1 MRSFTRDF
9 VTFTP
14 AEIWLRGAGM
24 DATVKYDPATRK
36 YYRISKNGPGELIE
50 QASSTSLDGPWTVD
64 RQRIG
69 QGLPA
74 GEGPLAFQ
82 DNQNP
87 NRVRQLFQAYEISH
101 TD

>member
-1 MRSFTRDF
+1 
-9 VTFTP
+9 
-14 AEIWLRGAGM
+14 M
-24 DATVKYDPATRK
+24 DATVKWDPATRK
-36 YYRISKNGPGELIE
+36 YYRISKNGPGELLE

-87 NRVRQLFQAYEISH
+87 NRVRQIFQAYKSSH
-101 TD
+101 TNQSVAPVH